1 MSGGTLGPAAD
12 DAQDD
17 EHAALALAM
26 NTPPEPAPLLP
37 DTKPKKMGRPSKKT
51 PPVMDEIIERL
62 ADGESLRAITA
73 LDHMPVKTT
82 VINWLNADRDF
93 LVRYARAREAQAD
106 AIFDECLDIAD
117 DSTGDVSVDDKGK
130 LVFNGEVVQ
139 RARLRVD
146 TRLKLAGKLRPEKY
160 GDRLDLQV
168 SGALDV
174 INMTDTK
181 LNETIIGLME
191 KVGAKPDDIERL
203 LVRTLP
209 GQT

>member
-1 MSGGTLGPAAD
+1 
-12 DAQDD
+12 
-17 EHAALALAM
+17 
-26 NTPPEPAPLLP
+26 
-37 DTKPKKMGRPSKKT
+37 
-51 PPVMDEIIERL
+51 MDEIIERL